1 MEKAGVLLPM
11 RLSADVRFAP
21 CGEITPYRARLNPFP
36 PHCWRQA
43 RTGRRE
49 GEDKGRQVPGC
60 VPIVADNGGPRF
72 AVSDDCGYRIPVGT
86 AGQMSQAIA
95 DIIVEINRD
104 RKTIAA
110 KGQLASKRIATHFTE
125 ENYRRTVNEVY
136 LAVTRQAKSGT
147 GQLSRPLEAKL
158 E

>member
-1 MEKAGVLLPM
+1 MFPFYRALCQKELVRTYVWLLPS
-11 RLSADVRFAP
+11 L
-21 CGEITPYRARLNPFP
+21 
-36 PHCWRQA
+36 
-43 RTGRRE
+43 RE
-49 GEDKGRQVPGC
+49 TVGLTMLEMMLAGS

-72 AVSDDCGYRIPVGT
+72 AVSDDCGYRIPFGT

-104 RKTIAA
+104 RKIIAA
-110 KGQLASKRIATHFTE
+110 KGQLASKKVATHFTE